1 MHPFF
6 EDYSF
11 FGFVHRGGD
20 EEETENTIDAFKY
33 SSDLGFV
40 FIETDV
46 QATKDGHIVI
56 FHDATLKRMAG
67 VNKSIDELTLKEINE
82 IDLLDGGKIPLLSEA
97 LETFPDLRFNIDIKT
112 EDALEETI
120 QIIKKMNFLD
130 KTCLASFSSSRLKRI
145 KNLAGPEACISS
157 GQMDI
162 FKMMCQSI
170 GIELQ
175 ATMSQCAQIPVK
187 QWGVPVLTKRFI
199 ETAKKQ
205 NKFVHVWTIDDIDQM
220 FELIEF
226 GVDGLMTDKPSVLK
240 EAMLKKGLF

>member
-1 MHPFF
+1 
-6 EDYSF
+6 
-11 FGFVHRGGD
+11 
-20 EEETENTIDAFKY
+20 
-33 SSDLGFV
+33 
-40 FIETDV
+40 
-46 QATKDGHIVI
+46 
-56 FHDATLKRMAG
+56 
-67 VNKSIDELTLKEINE
+67 
-82 IDLLDGGKIPLLSEA
+82 
-97 LETFPDLRFNIDIKT
+97 
-112 EDALEETI
+112 
-120 QIIKKMNFLD
+120 MNFLD

>member
-6 EDYSF
+6 QDYSF
-11 FGFVHRGGD
+11 YGFVHRGGD
-20 EEETENTIDAFKY
+20 EVETENTIEAFKY

-46 QATKDGHIVI
+46 QATKDGHVVI

-67 VNKSIDELTLKEINE
+67 VNKSIKELTLKEINE

-120 QIIKKMNFLD
+120 RIIKKMNFLD

-145 KNLAGPEACISS
+145 KHLAGPEACISS

-162 FKMMCQSI
+162 FKMMCQSVGI
-170 GIELQ
+170 GLQ
-175 ATMSQCAQIPVK
+175 PTKSQCAQIPLK
-187 QWGVPVLTKRFI
+187 QWGVPVLTKKFI
-199 ETAKKQ
+199 EIAKMQ
-205 NKFVHVWTIDDIDQM
+205 NKFVHVWTIDDKNQM

-240 EAMLKKGLF
+240 EAMIEKGLF

>member
-6 EDYSF
+6 QDYSF
-11 FGFVHRGGD
+11 YGFVHRGGD
-20 EEETENTIDAFKY
+20 EVETENTIEAFKY

-46 QATKDGHIVI
+46 QATKDGHVVI
-56 FHDATLKRMAG
+56 FHDATLRRMAG
-67 VNKSIDELTLKEINE
+67 VNKSIKELTLKEINE

-97 LETFPDLRFNIDIKT
+97 LETFPNLRFNIDIKT

-145 KNLAGPEACISS
+145 KHLAGPEACISS

-162 FKMMCQSI
+162 FKMMCQSVGI
-170 GIELQ
+170 GLKP
-175 ATMSQCAQIPVK
+175 TKSQCAQIPLK
-187 QWGVPVLTKRFI
+187 QWGVPVLTKKFI
-199 ETAKKQ
+199 EIAKMQ
-205 NKFVHVWTIDDIDQM
+205 NKLVHVWTIDDKNQM

-240 EAMLKKGLF
+240 EAMIEKGLF

>member
-120 QIIKKMNFLD
+120 EIIKKMNFLG

-145 KNLAGPEACISS
+145 RNLAGPEACISS

-162 FKMMCQSI
+162 FKMMCQSVGI
-170 GIELQ
+170 GLQ
-175 ATMSQCAQIPVK
+175 ATISQCAQIPVK

-199 ETAKKQ
+199 AVAKKQ
-205 NKFVHVWTIDDIDQM
+205 NKFVHVWTIDDKDRM
-220 FELIEF
+220 LELIEF

-240 EAMLKKGLF
+240 EAMIERGLF

>member
-6 EDYSF
+6 QDYSF

-20 EEETENTIDAFKY
+20 EVETENTIEAFKY

-46 QATKDGHIVI
+46 QATKDGHVVI

-67 VNKSIDELTLKEINE
+67 VNKSVKELTLQEINE
-82 IDLLDGGKIPLLSEA
+82 IDLLHGGKIPLLSEA

-112 EDALEETI
+112 EEALEETI
-120 QIIKKMNFLD
+120 RIVKHMNFLD
-130 KTCLASFSSSRLKRI
+130 QTCLASFSSSRLKRI
-145 KNLAGPEACISS
+145 KNLAGPAACISS

-170 GIELQ
+170 GISFKQTENH
-175 ATMSQCAQIPVK
+175 CAQIPVK
-187 QWGVPVLTKRFI
+187 QWGVPVLTKRFMNI
-199 ETAKKQ
+199 AQQQ
-205 NKFVHVWTIDDIDQM
+205 NKFVHVWTIDDKDQM

-226 GVDGLMTDKPSVLK
+226 GVDGLMTDKPSILK
-240 EAMLKKGLF
+240 EAMMEKGLF

>member
-6 EDYSF
+6 QDYSF

-20 EEETENTIDAFKY
+20 EVETENTIEAFKY

-46 QATKDGHIVI
+46 QATKDGHVVI

-67 VNKSIDELTLKEINE
+67 VNKSIKELTLSEVNE

-120 QIIKKMNFLD
+120 RIIKKMNFLD

-145 KNLAGPEACISS
+145 KHLAGPEACISS

-162 FKMMCQSI
+162 FKMMCQSV
-170 GIELQ
+170 GIRLKP
-175 ATMSQCAQIPVK
+175 TKSQCAQIPLK
-187 QWGVPVLTKRFI
+187 QWGVPVLTKKFI
-199 ETAKKQ
+199 EIAKEQ
-205 NKFVHVWTIDDIDQM
+205 NKVVHVWTIDNKDQM

-240 EAMLKKGLF
+240 EAMVEKGLF

>member
-20 EEETENTIDAFKY
+20 EVETENTIEAFKY

-46 QATKDGHIVI
+46 QATKDEHVVI
-56 FHDATLKRMAG
+56 FHDASLKRMAG
-67 VNKSIDELTLKEINE
+67 VNKSINELTLKEINE
-82 IDLLDGGKIPLLSEA
+82 INLLGGGKIPLLSEA

>member
-6 EDYSF
+6 QDYSF

-20 EEETENTIDAFKY
+20 EVETENTIEAFKY

-46 QATKDGHIVI
+46 QATKDGHVVI

-67 VNKSIDELTLKEINE
+67 VNKSIKELTLKEINE
-82 IDLLDGGKIPLLSEA
+82 IDLLEGGKIPLLSEA

-120 QIIKKMNFLD
+120 QIIKKMNFLN

-145 KNLAGPEACISS
+145 KHLAGPEACISS

-162 FKMMCQSI
+162 FKMMCQSV
-170 GIELQ
+170 GIRLKP
-175 ATMSQCAQIPVK
+175 TKSQCAQIPLK
-187 QWGVPVLTKRFI
+187 QWGVPVLTKKFI
-199 ETAKKQ
+199 EIAKMQ
-205 NKFVHVWTIDDIDQM
+205 NKFVHVWTIDDKNQM

-240 EAMLKKGLF
+240 EAMIEKGLF

>member
-6 EDYSF
+6 QDYSF
-11 FGFVHRGGD
+11 YGFVHRGGD
-20 EEETENTIDAFKY
+20 EVETENTIEAFKY

-46 QATKDGHIVI
+46 QATKDGHVVI
-56 FHDATLKRMAG
+56 FHDATLRRMAG
-67 VNKSIDELTLKEINE
+67 VNKSIKELTLKEVNE

-97 LETFPDLRFNIDIKT
+97 LETFPNLRFNIDIKT

-145 KNLAGPEACISS
+145 KHLAGPEACISS

-162 FKMMCQSI
+162 FKMMCQSVGI
-170 GIELQ
+170 GLQ
-175 ATMSQCAQIPVK
+175 PTKSQCAQIPLK
-187 QWGVPVLTKRFI
+187 QWGVPVLTKKFI
-199 ETAKKQ
+199 EIAKMQ
-205 NKFVHVWTIDDIDQM
+205 NKFVHVWTIDDKNQM

-240 EAMLKKGLF
+240 EAMIEKGLF

>member
-20 EEETENTIDAFKY
+20 EVETENTIEAFKY

-46 QATKDGHIVI
+46 QATKDGHVVI
-56 FHDATLKRMAG
+56 FHDASLKRMAG
-67 VNKSIDELTLKEINE
+67 VNKSINELTLKEINE
-82 IDLLDGGKIPLLSEA
+82 INLLSGGKIPLLSEA

>member
-120 QIIKKMNFLD
+120 EIIKKMNFLG

-145 KNLAGPEACISS
+145 RNLAGPEACISS

-162 FKMMCQSI
+162 FKMMCQSVGI
-170 GIELQ
+170 GLQ

-199 ETAKKQ
+199 AVAKKQ
-205 NKFVHVWTIDDIDQM
+205 NKFVHVWTIDDKDRM
-220 FELIEF
+220 LELIEF

-240 EAMLKKGLF
+240 EAMIERGLF

>member
-20 EEETENTIDAFKY
+20 EVETENTIEAFKY

-56 FHDATLKRMAG
+56 FHDASLKRMAG
-67 VNKSIDELTLKEINE
+67 VNKSINELTLKEINE
-82 IDLLDGGKIPLLSEA
+82 INLLGGGKIPLLSEA

>member
-20 EEETENTIDAFKY
+20 EVETENTIEAFKY

-46 QATKDGHIVI
+46 QATKDGHVVI
-56 FHDATLKRMAG
+56 FHDASLKRMAG
-67 VNKSIDELTLKEINE
+67 VNKSINELTLKEINE
-82 IDLLDGGKIPLLSEA
+82 INLLSGGKIPLLSEA

-199 ETAKKQ
+199 KTAKKQ

>member
-6 EDYSF
+6 QDYSF
-11 FGFVHRGGD
+11 YGFVHRGGD
-20 EEETENTIDAFKY
+20 EVETENTIEAFKY

-46 QATKDGHIVI
+46 QATKDGHVVI
-56 FHDATLKRMAG
+56 FHDATLRRMAG
-67 VNKSIDELTLKEINE
+67 VNKSIKELTLKEINE

-97 LETFPDLRFNIDIKT
+97 LETFPNLRFNIDIKT

-145 KNLAGPEACISS
+145 KRLAGPEACISS

-162 FKMMCQSI
+162 FKMMCQSVGI
-170 GIELQ
+170 GLKP
-175 ATMSQCAQIPVK
+175 TKSQCAQIPLK
-187 QWGVPVLTKRFI
+187 QWGVPVLTKKFI
-199 ETAKKQ
+199 EIAKMQ
-205 NKFVHVWTIDDIDQM
+205 NKLVHVWTIDDKNQM

-240 EAMLKKGLF
+240 EAMIEKGLF

>member
-6 EDYSF
+6 QDYSF
-11 FGFVHRGGD
+11 YGFVHRGGD
-20 EEETENTIDAFKY
+20 EVETENTIEAFKY

-46 QATKDGHIVI
+46 QATKDGHVVI

-67 VNKSIDELTLKEINE
+67 VNKSIKELTLKEINE

-120 QIIKKMNFLD
+120 RIIKKMNFLD

-145 KNLAGPEACISS
+145 KHLAGPEACISS

-162 FKMMCQSI
+162 FKMMCQSVGI
-170 GIELQ
+170 GLKPIK
-175 ATMSQCAQIPVK
+175 SQCAQIPLK
-187 QWGVPVLTKRFI
+187 QWGVPVLTKKFI
-199 ETAKKQ
+199 EIAKMQ
-205 NKFVHVWTIDDIDQM
+205 NKFVHVWTIDDKNQM

-240 EAMLKKGLF
+240 EAMVEKGLF

>member
-120 QIIKKMNFLD
+120 EIIKKMNFLG

-145 KNLAGPEACISS
+145 RNLAGPEACISS

-162 FKMMCQSI
+162 FKMMCQSVGI
-170 GIELQ
+170 GLQ
-175 ATMSQCAQIPVK
+175 ATKSQCAQIPVK

-199 ETAKKQ
+199 AVAKKQ
-205 NKFVHVWTIDDIDQM
+205 NKFVHVWTIDDKDRM
-220 FELIEF
+220 LELIEF

-240 EAMLKKGLF
+240 EAMIERGLF

>member
-6 EDYSF
+6 QDYSF
-11 FGFVHRGGD
+11 YGFVHRGGD
-20 EEETENTIDAFKY
+20 EVETENTIEAFKY

-46 QATKDGHIVI
+46 QATKDGHVVI

-67 VNKSIDELTLKEINE
+67 VNKSIKELTLKEVNE
-82 IDLLDGGKIPLLSEA
+82 IDLLDGGKIPLLTEA

-120 QIIKKMNFLD
+120 RIIKQMNFLD

-145 KNLAGPEACISS
+145 KHLAGPEVCISS

-162 FKMMCQSI
+162 FKMMCQSVGI
-170 GIELQ
+170 GLK
-175 ATMSQCAQIPVK
+175 ATMSQCAQIPLK
-187 QWGVPVLTKRFI
+187 QWGVPVLTRKFI
-199 ETAKKQ
+199 EIAKKQ
-205 NKFVHVWTIDDIDQM
+205 NKLVHVWTIDNKDQM

-240 EAMLKKGLF
+240 EAMVEKGLF

>member
-120 QIIKKMNFLD
+120 EIIKKMNFLG
-130 KTCLASFSSSRLKRI
+130 KTCLASFSSSRLKKIR
-145 KNLAGPEACISS
+145 NLAGPEACISS

-162 FKMMCQSI
+162 FKMMCQSVGI
-170 GIELQ
+170 GLQ
-175 ATMSQCAQIPVK
+175 ATISQCAQIPVK

-199 ETAKKQ
+199 AVAKKQ
-205 NKFVHVWTIDDIDQM
+205 NKFVFQKKI
-220 FELIEF
+220 EL
-226 GVDGLMTDKPSVLK
+226 K
-240 EAMLKKGLF
+240 

>member
-20 EEETENTIDAFKY
+20 EVETENTIEAFKY

-46 QATKDGHIVI
+46 QATKDGHVVI
-56 FHDATLKRMAG
+56 FHDASLKRMAG
-67 VNKSIDELTLKEINE
+67 VNKSINELTLKEINE
-82 IDLLDGGKIPLLSEA
+82 INLLSGGKIPLLSEA

-112 EDALEETI
+112 EDALEETV